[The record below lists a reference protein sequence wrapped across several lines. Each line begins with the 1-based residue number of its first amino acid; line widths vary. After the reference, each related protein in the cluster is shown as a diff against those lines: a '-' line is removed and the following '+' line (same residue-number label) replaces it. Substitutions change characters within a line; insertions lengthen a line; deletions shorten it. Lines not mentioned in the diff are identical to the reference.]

1 MMSHAGAQR
10 GLRTCLV
17 GASSLVLTAGLAG
30 AAVAGTTSDT
40 LPNGAELSVSVDSP
54 VTGDTFLIPAGDTSM
69 DVPLTGTASVGEGGP
84 SVSWIYVVD
93 VSGSTGNACAGGTI
107 LDCEKTAV
115 IGLDALIA
123 ADGSGLESGLAAFAS
138 SSATADVSSAAGDQ
152 SFTVPGDPD
161 LAVAVSSL
169 SEGAI
174 GAHTVKGGLGSQT
187 NYVAALQAADT
198 LASAAAGAQ
207 VNVVFLS
214 DGVSFVGDQADFDT
228 TLAAVSAKATIY
240 PFAVGAGSSCSG
252 GIVGTLN
259 DMAAA
264 SGTECFAVPDPAD
277 LPDVITNV
285 TATTLTDL
293 EVTLDGTPVSATTN
307 PALPLAGPDSLT
319 WDAVGEDLTP
329 GEYEV
334 CATADGVGPASD
346 PEATESVTRCETFA
360 VFGFDLTPP
369 EATNELGEDDTH
381 TVTATVSGPDGQLA
395 GWPVDFS
402 VAAGP
407 NAGESGTCDP
417 ADCTTDASGEVTFTY
432 TVPVEPDSLGQD
444 TISATVDVNGDTA
457 TLEVGKL
464 WQDTTPPVAS
474 CVEGPNPGGKTPRSP
489 GGGSA
494 QNPDG
499 FYTLLASDDV
509 WPDEALEV
517 YVTDDGTGHVFGPF
531 AVGDDIKYTEANG
544 APPKQKQ
551 GSGEVEWQLRGQ
563 GDAVLTA
570 VDGSGNE
577 SEPVMCRVP
586 NPPQ

>member
-1 MMSHAGAQR
+1 MTSRPGAQR
-10 GLRTCLV
+10 GLRAVVIGATSIACTAML
-17 GASSLVLTAGLAG
+17 ASSAF
-30 AAVAGTTSDT
+30 AGTTDGS

-54 VTGDTFLIPAGDTSM
+54 VTGDTFLIPAGDSAM

-84 SVSWIYVVD
+84 AVSWIYVVD
-93 VSGSTGNACAGGTI
+93 VSGSTGNPCASGTI
-107 LDCEKTAV
+107 LDCEKSAV
-115 IGLDALIA
+115 IGLDGLIA

-138 SSATADVSSAAGDQ
+138 SAAAADVSSAAGDQ
-152 SFTVPGDPD
+152 PFTAPGDPD
-161 LAVAVSSL
+161 LGAAVSSL

-174 GAHTVKGGLGSQT
+174 GAHTVKDGLGFQT
-187 NYVAALQAADT
+187 NYVAGLQAADS
-198 LASAAAGAQ
+198 LATAATGDQ

-214 DGVSFVGDQADFDT
+214 DGVSIVGDQAAFDS
-228 TLAAVSAKATIY
+228 TLAALSAKATIY

-252 GIVGTLN
+252 GVVGTL
-259 DMAAA
+259 DAMAAA

-285 TATTLTDL
+285 TATSLTGL
-293 EVTLDGTPVSATTN
+293 EVQLDGTTVPSTTA
-307 PALPLAGPDSLT
+307 PALPINGPGSVT
-319 WDAVGEDLTP
+319 WDALGEDLMP

-334 CATADGVGPASD
+334 CATADGIGPAND
-346 PEATESVTRCETFA
+346 LEATESVTRCETFA

-369 EATNELGEDDTH
+369 AATNELGEDDTH
-381 TVTATVSGPDGQLA
+381 TVTATVSGPDDQLA
-395 GWPVDFS
+395 GWPVDFG
-402 VAAGP
+402 VTAGP
-407 NAGESGTCDP
+407 NAGEGGTCTP

-444 TISATVDVNGDTA
+444 TIAATVDVNGDTV
-457 TLEVGKL
+457 TLEIGKL

-474 CVEGPNPGGKTPRSP
+474 CTEGPNPGGKTPRSP

-499 FYTLLASDDV
+499 FYSLQATDDV
-509 WPDEALEV
+509 WPSASLEV

-531 AVGDDIKYTEANG
+531 AVGDDIKYTEAGG

-570 VDGSGNE
+570 VDGSGNV
-577 SEPVMCRVP
+577 SDPVMCRVP